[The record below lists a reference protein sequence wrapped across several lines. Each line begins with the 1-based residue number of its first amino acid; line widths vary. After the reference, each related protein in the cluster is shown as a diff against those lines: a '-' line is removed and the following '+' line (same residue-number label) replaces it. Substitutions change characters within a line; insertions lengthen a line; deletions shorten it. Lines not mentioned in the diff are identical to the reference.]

1 MTADLVD
8 VPEPH
13 NWRRWG
19 SEDER
24 GTLNL
29 LTPAVV
35 RQALGSVRQGR
46 VLGLAMPIRGSTSGP
61 APLTVPHLPGRPL
74 PQHFMSV
81 DGGDYAAGAR
91 AVGNGLRL
99 SDDALIVSPHG
110 TTTHLDALCHAWYGE
125 RMYNNQDGNRV
136 RSYGALR
143 CGIEKVGGIVTR
155 GVLLDVASHLGVN
168 RLDGEVRISAG
179 TLAQCAD
186 ATGVQLRP
194 GDVALIRTG
203 WPTMYAE
210 SRERYYHPQPGLSY
224 DGGVWLAERDVAVVA
239 MDNTGIAGLD
249 HQGRFAEPPEEDL
262 HLLFLWR
269 HGIHLLEMLWLEELA
284 EQISQRGSA
293 HFLFV
298 IAPLAVEGGTASP
311 VQPLAVL

>member
-1 MTADLVD
+1 MSADSVQ

-19 SEDER
+19 DDDER

-29 LTPAVV
+29 LTPTVV
-35 RQALGSVRQGR
+35 REAVGSVRQGR

-61 APLTVPHLPGRPL
+61 APLSVPHLPGRPL

-110 TTTHLDALCHAWYGE
+110 TTTHLDALCHAWSGE
-125 RMYNNQDGNRV
+125 RLYNGHDGNRV

-143 CGIEKVGGIVTR
+143 CGIDNVGGIVTR
-155 GVLLDVASHLGVN
+155 GVLLDVARDLGVA
-168 RLDGEVRISAG
+168 RLDGQLRIGSDM
-179 TLAQCAD
+179 LSRCAD
-186 ATGVQLRP
+186 AAGVQLRP
-194 GDVALIRTG
+194 GDVAVIRTG
-203 WPTMYAE
+203 SPTMYAE
-210 SRERYYHPQPGLSY
+210 NRQQYYHPQPGLSY
-224 DGGVWLAERDVAVVA
+224 EGGVWLAERDVAVVA

-249 HQGRFAEPPEEDL
+249 EQGRFAEPPEEDL

-284 EQISQRGSA
+284 ESLAGQQSA
-293 HFLFV
+293 DFLFML
-298 IAPLAVEGGTASP
+298 APLVIEGGTASP